1 MSNGYGGCGV
11 CGVCNREIPMKRDG
25 RLRAH
30 LALTSSPGRREQ
42 CDGSGS
48 KAAQDRDVRPLTRP
62 AAFNARE
69 EWLKADALYAEWQDI
84 LQVGAASPGALRAAR
99 AAVQRTVAD
108 ARHLAPWWAVA
119 QYEGEGYEP

>member
-1 MSNGYGGCGV
+1 
-11 CGVCNREIPMKRDG
+11 MKRDG

-48 KAAQDRDVRPLTRP
+48 KAASGRDIRPLTRP

-69 EWLKADALYAEWQDI
+69 EWLKADALYAEFQDM
-84 LQVGAASPGALRAAR
+84 LAVGAASYESLMSAR
-99 AAVQRTVAD
+99 EAVQRAVRD
-108 ARHLAPWWAVA
+108 ARSLAPWWAVA
-119 QYEGEGYEP
+119 VPDDSGCEP